1 MATKASSK
9 AKKAPVEKTVK
20 KAKAHKPAHRLE
32 ELKALNLKS
41 ELPAFKAGDKVVI
54 RSKIKE
60 GDKERVQAFE
70 GIVIAKNGRGIQETF
85 TVRKI
90 SAGVGVERVFP
101 LHSPAIESI
110 EVKVEGF
117 VRRAKLY
124 YLRGL
129 DGRAARIR
137 DKNLKLLEA
146 QGGVAAGAQVES
158 GAASGGTAEESSA
171 QKGA

>member
-1 MATKASSK
+1 MATKSTSAK
-9 AKKAPVEKTVK
+9 AKKSPLQKNTK
-20 KAKAHKPAHRLE
+20 KVVVTATNRLE
-32 ELKALNLKS
+32 RLKALSLKTD
-41 ELPAFKAGDKVVI
+41 LPEFRAGDKVVV

-85 TVRKI
+85 TVRKV

-110 EVKVEGF
+110 ELKIEGF

-124 YLRGL
+124 YLRSL

-146 QGGVAAGAQVES
+146 QGGVALAGETV
-158 GAASGGTAEESSA
+158 AAETASSA
-171 QKGA
+171 KSQQEGA